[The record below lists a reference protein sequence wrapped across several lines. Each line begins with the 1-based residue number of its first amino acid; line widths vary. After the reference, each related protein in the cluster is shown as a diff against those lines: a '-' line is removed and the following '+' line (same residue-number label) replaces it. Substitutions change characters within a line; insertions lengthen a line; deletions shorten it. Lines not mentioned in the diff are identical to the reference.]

1 MQNRTPVA
9 RSDRPDLPDFAPV
22 PRKYRHD
29 GWTPERQKAF
39 IEALADTGCVSRAAA
54 MVNMAQA
61 NCYTLRRAPSA
72 EEFRRAWDAA
82 LDFGLQRLKDIAF
95 ERAIEGY
102 QVPVFVGG
110 RLMGYRRKT
119 NDALLM
125 FCLRH
130 YGHDAEGRRSTI
142 AYYSAAALAGAT
154 TGGAAAATA
163 IAGESATVAATA
175 GAGTDAVAVAGAVAE
190 TVAGA
195 GRAVARASATVRT
208 VTRGRGGR
216 WARPGPA
223 GGGDADGD
231 TDRGDVDDRHGAARQ
246 DALAQALHAFGGV
259 TLDATAAAAIEAALE
274 ACARRRRAGDARIE
288 RGGDDGIAQQL
299 DDGQPGLVR
308 VGWRDEQHWGQLEPL
323 HAGDPAD
330 AFGDAVLF
338 DGVAG
343 SDGTGMDPRFIHEL
357 PWSLSGTDMLD
368 PPGAAPGA
376 PVAEGAAEG
385 EAGDGR

>member
-1 MQNRTPVA
+1 MQNRIPVA

-61 NCYTLRRAPSA
+61 NCYTLRRAPGA

-130 YGHDAEGRRSTI
+130 YGHDTEGRRTTI
-142 AYYSAAALAGAT
+142 AYYSAAATAGAKA
-154 TGGAAAATA
+154 GDANGDESGAGAATA
-163 IAGESATVAATA
+163 IAQ
-175 GAGTDAVAVAGAVAE
+175 
-190 TVAGA
+190 
-195 GRAVARASATVRT
+195 ASATVRT
-208 VTRGRGGR
+208 VTRGRARGKRGSGAVACAADALGQDDSGGADLDESASDGS
-216 WARPGPA
+216 ARE
-223 GGGDADGD
+223 
-231 TDRGDVDDRHGAARQ
+231 GATRQ
-246 DALAQALHAFGGV
+246 DALAATLQDFGGV
-259 TLDATAAAAIEAALE
+259 TLDATAAAAIAEAVA
-274 ACARRRRAGDARIE
+274 ACAARRRDANARIAAGGDAA
-288 RGGDDGIAQQL
+288 IAQRL
-299 DDGQPGLVR
+299 DDNEPGMVKI
-308 VGWRDEQHWGQLEPL
+308 GWPDTQHWGQLEQTYPR
-323 HAGDPAD
+323 DEAD
-330 AFGDAVLF
+330 AFGDAADF
-338 DGVAG
+338 DEVDG
-343 SDGTGMDPRFIHEL
+343 SDETGMDPRFVHEL
-357 PWSLSGTDMLD
+357 PWSLAGVDLPED
-368 PPGAAPGA
+368 PGASG
-376 PVAEGAAEG
+376 VG
-385 EAGDGR
+385 E